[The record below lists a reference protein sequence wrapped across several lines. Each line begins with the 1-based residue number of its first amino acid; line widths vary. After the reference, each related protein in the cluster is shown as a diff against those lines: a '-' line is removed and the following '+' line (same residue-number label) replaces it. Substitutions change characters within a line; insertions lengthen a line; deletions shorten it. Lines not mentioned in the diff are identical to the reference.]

1 MQLKQHDLTGALQR
15 GLQPIY
21 LVNTDDPLLQEE
33 TCDAILAAARA
44 QQYDE
49 RTVMH
54 VDPSFD
60 WSTLQ
65 QDASALSLFASR
77 RIFDL
82 RNPGGKFDKE
92 ASAVLRSYTA
102 DLPPDTLLLIRS
114 ARLDGRQRQSAWFKA
129 LDAAGV
135 IVTIYDVAPQEMP
148 RWLRGRLKQAGL
160 ALSNEALAYLSE
172 KVEGNL
178 LAARQHIDKL
188 KLQNLAEPVSLED
201 LMACIEDASSY
212 GAFDLANAVLGG
224 EQARVV
230 RALRSLQDEGLSV
243 FPVLGAVGASLRN
256 VLAGRTRFG
265 PLADLARNFQRR
277 QSRDAIALAIGQLA
291 LIDAQGKGQ
300 LLGNEWES
308 LERLLLNLAGDG
320 RSPLPTLDDFR
331 PLLTRR

>member
-1 MQLKQHDLTGALQR
+1 MQVKQHDLSGSLQR

-33 TCDAILAAARA
+33 ACDAILAAARA

-60 WSTLQ
+60 WSALQ
-65 QDASALSLFASR
+65 QDTAALSLFASR
-77 RIFDL
+77 RVFDV

-92 ASAVLRSYTA
+92 ASAVLRSYIA

-135 IVTIYDVAPQEMP
+135 IVTIYDLSPQEMP

-160 ALSNEALAYLSE
+160 SLSNEALAYLSE

-188 KLQNLAEPVSLED
+188 KLQDLAEPISLED

-256 VLAGRTRFG
+256 VLGGRARYG
-265 PLADLARNFQRR
+265 PLADLAKAFQRR
-277 QSRDAIALAIGQLA
+277 QSREAIAEAIGQLA

-300 LLGNEWES
+300 LLGSEWES

-320 RSPLPTLDDFR
+320 RAPLPTLDDYR
-331 PLLTRR
+331 SLLSRR